1 MIQGHGDD
9 LYRYGNRV
17 EINFS
22 TNIFNH
28 FDHSPLFDFLAR
40 KLHLITSYPEPE
52 PTTLEQAIARQNGVS
67 PDSIMVTNGAT
78 EAIYLMA
85 QDRKSVV

>member
-52 PTTLEQAIARQNGVS
+52 PTTLEQAHSRRHLRQQHCPVALQPQQ
-67 PDSIMVTNGAT
+67 PD
-78 EAIYLMA
+78 
-85 QDRKSVV
+85 R